1 MLTEGRKLREKL
13 KSGQVCFGTWSD
25 SSDPCLV
32 EILCGAGF
40 DFLLIDSEHGALH
53 IESVQRNLM
62 AAKGTG
68 VAPLVRV
75 PWNDPVLIKPVLDSG
90 AAGILV
96 PLVKTAE
103 EARLA
108 VAACLYPPA
117 GVRGFGPRRPSN
129 YEREASDYIPQAN
142 ESVAIW
148 VQIEHID
155 AIRNIDEIA
164 RTPRLDG
171 LFIGSNDLSASIG
184 LLGQPRHP
192 DVLAAI
198 DRVIAAGRAAG
209 VPVGIAGP
217 GDPHAAY
224 DWIEKGMQFI
234 TLSAVTGMLITAAD
248 SAATTFRGLL
258 KAGSKKTQ

>member
-1 MLTEGRKLREKL
+1 MLTEGRALREKL
-13 KSGQVCFGTWSD
+13 KAGQVLFGTWSD

-68 VAPLVRV
+68 VAPVVRV

-90 AAGILV
+90 AAGVLV
-96 PLVKTAE
+96 PLVKTAD

-108 VAACLYPPA
+108 VSACLYPPA

-129 YEREASDYIPQAN
+129 YEREAAEYIPLAN
-142 ESVAIW
+142 ESVAVW
-148 VQIEHID
+148 VQIEHIE
-155 AIRNIDEIA
+155 AVRNIMDIA

-171 LFIGSNDLSASIG
+171 LFIGSNDLSASMG

-198 DRVIAAGRAAG
+198 GRVIQAGREVG

-217 GDPHAAY
+217 GDPQAAY
-224 DWIEKGMQFI
+224 DWIEQGMQFI
-234 TLSAVTGMLITAAD
+234 TLGGTTGMLIAAAD
-248 SAATTFRGLL
+248 SAACAFRGLVQR
-258 KAGSKKTQ
+258 GG